1 MAHGTNSQGLAI
13 LMLREESVA
22 CVIKCSSF
30 KSMDLRS
37 DSDTTDTK
45 LGKVACL
52 CDSSS
57 VRAEAG
63 VGAY

>member
-1 MAHGTNSQGLAI
+1 M
-13 LMLREESVA
+13 A

-30 KSMDLRS
+30 KSKDLRS
-37 DSDTTDTK
+37 DSDTTYTK

-57 VRAEAG
+57 VRAETG